1 VIINS
6 LWTGPPVAVSD
17 DALGENMADAGTA
30 RLRAALAGAGVSWD
44 GVAGSRLLAGGT
56 FNAVHLVSLADGTR
70 LVVKIPPA
78 PGTPLLRYERQ
89 GILATEALYY
99 RLAGECAGV
108 TVPGVVAVDAAGA
121 AGGYLVMTQCPGTP
135 WPQLAPPPAGA
146 QRDELRAVLG
156 GQVARLHTIT
166 GTGFGYPSGSVGP
179 LRETWRAAFLDMV
192 SAVLA
197 DAETFA
203 VTLPRPVAGIREW
216 FDDRAAALDEVTTAV
231 LVHFDLW
238 DGNIL
243 VEPGPAGHRIGALID
258 AERAF
263 WGDPLAEFVSLALF
277 GDIER
282 DTAFLAGYRAA
293 GGAVTFD
300 VAARQRLSLYR
311 AYLNLIM
318 WVETAPRGFG
328 QELLDRL
335 HGRVFQ
341 PLAAAFGD
349 G

>member
-1 VIINS
+1 
-6 LWTGPPVAVSD
+6 
-17 DALGENMADAGTA
+17 MADAGTA
-30 RLRAALAGAGVSWD
+30 RLRAALAGAGISWD
-44 GVAGSRLLAGGT
+44 QVAGSRLLTGGT

-78 PGTPLLRYERQ
+78 AGTPLLRYERQ

-99 RLAGECAGV
+99 QLAGECRDV
-108 TVPGVVAVDAAGA
+108 TVPDVVAVDTADA
-121 AGGYLVMTQCPGTP
+121 AGGYLVMTECPGTP

-146 QRDELRAVLG
+146 ERDELRAALG

-166 GTGFGYPSGSVGP
+166 GPGFGYPSEPVGP
-179 LRETWRAAFLDMV
+179 LRETWRAAFFDMV
-192 SAVLA
+192 NAVLA

-203 VTLPRPVAGIREW
+203 VTLPRPIADILEW
-216 FDDRAAALDEVTTAV
+216 FKDRAVVLDEVTTPA

-243 VEPGPAGHRIGALID
+243 VESGPAGHRIGALID

-263 WGDPLAEFVSLALF
+263 WGDPLAEFVSLALY

-282 DTAFLAGYRAA
+282 DTAFLDGYRGA
-293 GGAVTFD
+293 GGTVTFD
-300 VAARQRLSLYR
+300 VAARRRLSLYR
-311 AYLNLIM
+311 AYLYLIM

-328 QELLDRL
+328 QELLDRI
-335 HGRVFQ
+335 HGRVYQ
-341 PLAAAFGD
+341 PLAAALGD

>member
-1 VIINS
+1 
-6 LWTGPPVAVSD
+6 
-17 DALGENMADAGTA
+17 MADAGTA
-30 RLRAALAGAGVSWD
+30 RLRAALAGAGISWD
-44 GVAGSRLLAGGT
+44 QVAGSRLLTGGT

-78 PGTPLLRYERQ
+78 AGTPLLRYERQ

-99 RLAGECAGV
+99 QLAGECRDV
-108 TVPGVVAVDAAGA
+108 TVPDVVAVDTADA
-121 AGGYLVMTQCPGTP
+121 AGGYLVMTECPGTP

-146 QRDELRAVLG
+146 ERDELRAALG

-166 GTGFGYPSGSVGP
+166 GPGFGYPSEPVGP
-179 LRETWRAAFLDMV
+179 LRETWRAAFFDMV
-192 SAVLA
+192 NAVLA

-203 VTLPRPVAGIREW
+203 VTLPRPIDDILEW
-216 FDDRAAALDEVTTAV
+216 FNARAVVLDEVTTPA

-243 VEPGPAGHRIGALID
+243 VESGPAGHRIGALID

-263 WGDPLAEFVSLALF
+263 WGDPLAEFVSLALY

-282 DTAFLAGYRAA
+282 DTAFLDGYRGA
-293 GGAVTFD
+293 GGTVTFD
-300 VAARQRLSLYR
+300 VAARRRLSLYR
-311 AYLNLIM
+311 AYLYLIM

-328 QELLDRL
+328 QELLDRI
-335 HGRVFQ
+335 HGRVYQ
-341 PLAAAFGD
+341 PLAAALGD

>member
-1 VIINS
+1 
-6 LWTGPPVAVSD
+6 
-17 DALGENMADAGTA
+17 MADAGTA
-30 RLRAALAGAGVSWD
+30 RLRAALAGAGISWD
-44 GVAGSRLLAGGT
+44 QVAGSRLLTGGT

-78 PGTPLLRYERQ
+78 AGTPLLRYERQ

-99 RLAGECAGV
+99 QLAGECRDV
-108 TVPGVVAVDAAGA
+108 TVPDVVAVDTADA
-121 AGGYLVMTQCPGTP
+121 AGGYLVMTECPGTP
-135 WPQLAPPPAGA
+135 WPQLAPPPAGSE
-146 QRDELRAVLG
+146 RDELRAVLG

-192 SAVLA
+192 NAVLA

-203 VTLPRPVAGIREW
+203 VTLPRPIADILEW
-216 FDDRAAALDEVTTAV
+216 FNARAVALDEVTTPV

-243 VEPGPAGHRIGALID
+243 VESGPAGHRIGALID

-263 WGDPLAEFVSLALF
+263 WGDPLAEFVSLALY
-277 GDIER
+277 GDIEL
-282 DTAFLAGYRAA
+282 DTAFLAGYRGA
-293 GGAVTFD
+293 GGAITFD
-300 VAARQRLSLYR
+300 IAARRRLSLYR
-311 AYLNLIM
+311 AYLYLIM

-328 QELLDRL
+328 QELLEQIR
-335 HGRVFQ
+335 GRVFQ
-341 PLAAAFGD
+341 PLAAILGD

>member
-1 VIINS
+1 
-6 LWTGPPVAVSD
+6 
-17 DALGENMADAGTA
+17 MADAGTA
-30 RLRAALAGAGVSWD
+30 RLRAALAGAGISWD
-44 GVAGSRLLAGGT
+44 QVAGSRLLTGGT

-78 PGTPLLRYERQ
+78 AGTPLLRYERQ

-99 RLAGECAGV
+99 QLAGECRDV
-108 TVPGVVAVDAAGA
+108 TVPDVVAVDTADA
-121 AGGYLVMTQCPGTP
+121 AGGYLVMTECPGTP

-146 QRDELRAVLG
+146 ERDELRAALG

-166 GTGFGYPSGSVGP
+166 GPGFGYPSEPVGP
-179 LRETWRAAFLDMV
+179 LRETWRAAFFDMV
-192 SAVLA
+192 NAVLA

-203 VTLPRPVAGIREW
+203 VTLPRPIADILEW
-216 FDDRAAALDEVTTAV
+216 FNVRAVVLDEVTTPA

-243 VEPGPAGHRIGALID
+243 VESGPAGHRIGALID

-263 WGDPLAEFVSLALF
+263 WGDPLAEFVSLALY

-282 DTAFLAGYRAA
+282 DTAFLDGYRGA
-293 GGAVTFD
+293 GGTVTFD
-300 VAARQRLSLYR
+300 VAARLRLSLYR
-311 AYLNLIM
+311 AYLYLIM

-328 QELLDRL
+328 QELLDRI
-335 HGRVFQ
+335 HGRVYQ
-341 PLAAAFGD
+341 PLAAALGD